1 MLVPDELA
9 RLEIFCLRS
18 PGHPGG
24 SKLVTKTNQCKISS
38 GGDLRA
44 REGPKDLLHHSQVLP
59 DNETFKAFSFFTI
72 LIITHIGMGLK
83 QGDANFDK

>member
-1 MLVPDELA
+1 MLVPHEFP

-24 SKLVTKTNQCKISS
+24 SKLVTNQCKILS

-44 REGPKDLLHHSQVLP
+44 REGSKDLLHHSQVLP